1 MDDVALDR
9 PFPLARPFTFDD
21 PTPTVLDAG
30 RLRALRNTGLLAL
43 GRHPALDAITRL
55 AARATDSPTAL
66 VSLVDAERQVFPSR
80 HDWTDDLGDV
90 ATETPLALSFCKYV
104 VANDAP
110 LVVEDARVHP
120 TLATSPGTLEGGEV
134 AYAGVPLHDPCGHV
148 LGALCV
154 TDVVPRQWS
163 EQHLEGLRDLAT
175 AAETK
180 IALRLSTRETE
191 LDRERLMH
199 VLDGAANTMVV
210 IAAADGVITTMNEQ
224 AAELLGHEASAFVGS
239 ATLLDLAAL
248 ADPTVPR
255 AARGEAQD
263 WTVATADD
271 GPRVVSVRTST
282 LLDGV
287 GDVEGY
293 IVIGDDVSAH
303 RQAEQVLRD
312 TVSRQAEAVRRLEAL
327 EVARNDFIAT
337 ASHELRTPV
346 TSING
351 FTELLAEGIVGE
363 LTPPQRDLVARIGR
377 NSRRLLHLIEDLL
390 NLTRLDATVPDVR
403 TDVAVGPLA
412 LRAWESIQPELT
424 ARDLETALEV
434 SAGDVVVQGDPVQL
448 ERALLNLLT
457 NAVKFTPDGGTVA
470 LSVLPH
476 EAGVM
481 FEVADTGRGIAA
493 DEQAH
498 VYEPF
503 FRTRDTH
510 EKAVPGSGVGLTVVK
525 RVVDAHGG
533 QVLLDSEVGRG
544 TTVRVVLPVD

>member
-66 VSLVDAERQVFPSR
+66 VSLIDAERQVFPSR
-80 HDWTDDLGDV
+80 HGWTDDLADV
-90 ATETPLALSFCKYV
+90 TRETPLALSFCKYV

-120 TLATSPGTLEGGEV
+120 TLATSPGTLEGGAV

-180 IALRLSTRETE
+180 IALRLSTREIE

-248 ADPTVPR
+248 ADPTVPK

-293 IVIGDDVSAH
+293 VVIGDDVSAH

-412 LRAWESIQPELT
+412 LRAWESIQPELA

-457 NAVKFTPDGGTVA
+457 NAVKFTPDGGAVA